1 MIGNLPNERCD
12 KKNAKNSKGDEDM
25 SVKENKSYRE
35 ISLKSKQNVIKPKVR
50 DGKVLLNRK
59 DLLHRYFMED

>member
-1 MIGNLPNERCD
+1 
-12 KKNAKNSKGDEDM
+12 M

-35 ISLKSKQNVIKPKVR
+35 ISLKSKQNVIKLKVR
-50 DGKVLLNRK
+50 DGKVFLNRK

>member
-1 MIGNLPNERCD
+1 
-12 KKNAKNSKGDEDM
+12 M

-59 DLLHRYFMED
+59 DSLHCYFMED

>member
-1 MIGNLPNERCD
+1 MQLTKWSVTRKTLKI
-12 KKNAKNSKGDEDM
+12 AKGDEDM

-59 DLLHRYFMED
+59 DSLHRYFMED